1 MEPADQFFGVCMEF
15 KDSIVVVTG
24 GTRGIGRAISLAFA
38 REGAAVFAAYL
49 NNDEAARS
57 LVEEAAGMSGTIS
70 ILKAD
75 VSTSGGAIGLINAAA
90 AVSGHIDILVNNAG
104 IIRDC
109 YLAMMSDDD
118 WDAVIRSNINPLFH
132 CCKWGLRKMMGRR
145 RGSIV
150 NISSISALIGTPGQ
164 TNYAASKGAAISF
177 TKSLA
182 REAGPMGIR
191 VNAVVAGMIATDMTA
206 ALKQDLV
213 EQVVKRAALAR
224 IGTPEEV
231 ASAVLFLSSE
241 RASYITGQSI
251 VVDGGIL

>member
-1 MEPADQFFGVCMEF
+1 MEF

-38 REGAAVFAAYL
+38 REGATVFAAYL
-49 NNDEAARS
+49 SNDEAARA
-57 LVEEAAGMSGTIS
+57 LTEEAEGLAGS
-70 ILKAD
+70 ITPLKAD
-75 VSTSGGAIGLINAAA
+75 VSTSEGATRLIDAAA
-90 AVSGHIDILVNNAG
+90 AASGHIDVLVNNAG

-109 YLAMMSDDD
+109 YLAMMSEDD

-145 RGSIV
+145 SGSIV
-150 NISSISALIGTPGQ
+150 NISSISGVIGTQGQ
-164 TNYAASKGAAISF
+164 SNYAASKGAAISF

-191 VNAVVAGMIATDMTA
+191 VNAVAAGIIATEMTA
-206 ALKQDLV
+206 SLKQDVV
-213 EQVVKRAALAR
+213 EQIVRRSSLGR
-224 IGTPEEV
+224 IGAPEEV
-231 ASAVLFLSSE
+231 AAAVLFLASE

-251 VVDGGIL
+251 IVDGGTV